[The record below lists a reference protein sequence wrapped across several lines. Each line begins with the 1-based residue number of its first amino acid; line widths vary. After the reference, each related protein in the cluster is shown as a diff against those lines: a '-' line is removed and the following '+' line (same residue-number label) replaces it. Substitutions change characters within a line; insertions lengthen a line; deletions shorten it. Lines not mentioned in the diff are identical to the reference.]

1 MPSILR
7 SRGIVALGAALV
19 ASLAVGGPSA
29 AQSPEKPVRILLLYG
44 LSPELPEVNSFTRQL
59 RMLVRRDVARPVEFY
74 QEYLD
79 LERFPGRGPRLASY
93 FNDKYR
99 EFRIDAVVTVGAVA
113 LRFATEDLR
122 RVLPD
127 APVVYALVND
137 RQLEIPAP
145 TGNYTGRIA
154 PYPFASSLEMAHAL
168 QPDAERVAIIGGAS
182 RADSIAVDVA
192 IRAEASR
199 SHPLEIVLLRD
210 ISYSVLLQ
218 RLAQLPPR
226 TIVLATTFRKDAGGQ
241 TYIPGELLAEITAV
255 SSAPVYGYTRTGI
268 GQGLVGGA
276 IVLPEQEAAA
286 IGKLVMKVLRRTPGE
301 ALPGPVV
308 ARSTFMADWRQLK
321 RWGLSER
328 RLPEGTEVLFR
339 TPSLWERYRDTVLA
353 SLGLMAVQSLLIL
366 ALLIERERRRR
377 AQLALEDQMAYE
389 QTIAELNTDAG
400 RHAPQDTRLALE
412 EALARVGRYAGATSA
427 VLVQYSDGSALPS
440 SSMAWS
446 SATDEAESAVA
457 LAMSVAGGGAEL
469 EIPLVADGVHLGALA
484 LYQPNA
490 AHAWSP
496 RLVGRLG
503 AAGELIA
510 GAMARSR
517 AVRAMRAGEELNRA
531 VLASLSAE
539 IAILDRDG
547 RIIRVNDAWR
557 ELAREGAVLDDR
569 EAFVGKSYLDECRR
583 AEARGCE
590 EALDVRR
597 GIEAVLERRAWP
609 FRYEYHWSSPV
620 QRWCEVRVDCLE
632 HEHGGAIVTH
642 LDITERRLAEVR
654 AEETRRQVAHM
665 GRVAMIGELAAT
677 VSHELRQPLAAIRA
691 NAESGALILAR
702 HPADVAEAAQI
713 FRDIVDDD
721 VRATEIIDRTRMLL
735 RKEVPQD
742 AVIDLNDI
750 CRQSAQLLNR
760 TAALQRARIRLVLDT
775 ARPAV
780 VGDSVQLQ
788 QVVLNLVLN
797 AIDAAAASPRDRF
810 VTVQTHARA
819 DEVEIAVH
827 DSGPG
832 LLPEVQQHLF
842 ESFYSTKSQGLGM
855 GLVIVRSIVERHHG
869 RVSAAND
876 VADGAVFRV
885 VLPKA

>member
-1 MPSILR
+1 
-7 SRGIVALGAALV
+7 
-19 ASLAVGGPSA
+19 
-29 AQSPEKPVRILLLYG
+29 
-44 LSPELPEVNSFTRQL
+44 
-59 RMLVRRDVARPVEFY
+59 
-74 QEYLD
+74 
-79 LERFPGRGPRLASY
+79 
-93 FNDKYR
+93 
-99 EFRIDAVVTVGAVA
+99 
-113 LRFATEDLR
+113 
-122 RVLPD
+122 
-127 APVVYALVND
+127 
-137 RQLEIPAP
+137 
-145 TGNYTGRIA
+145 
-154 PYPFASSLEMAHAL
+154 
-168 QPDAERVAIIGGAS
+168 
-182 RADSIAVDVA
+182 
-192 IRAEASR
+192 
-199 SHPLEIVLLRD
+199 
-210 ISYSVLLQ
+210 
-218 RLAQLPPR
+218 
-226 TIVLATTFRKDAGGQ
+226 
-241 TYIPGELLAEITAV
+241 
-255 SSAPVYGYTRTGI
+255 
-268 GQGLVGGA
+268 
-276 IVLPEQEAAA
+276 
-286 IGKLVMKVLRRTPGE
+286 
-301 ALPGPVV
+301 
-308 ARSTFMADWRQLK
+308 
-321 RWGLSER
+321 
-328 RLPEGTEVLFR
+328 
-339 TPSLWERYRDTVLA
+339 
-353 SLGLMAVQSLLIL
+353 
-366 ALLIERERRRR
+366 
-377 AQLALEDQMAYE
+377 
-389 QTIAELNTDAG
+389 
-400 RHAPQDTRLALE
+400 
-412 EALARVGRYAGATSA
+412 
-427 VLVQYSDGSALPS
+427 
-440 SSMAWS
+440 
-446 SATDEAESAVA
+446 
-457 LAMSVAGGGAEL
+457 
-469 EIPLVADGVHLGALA
+469 
-484 LYQPNA
+484 
-490 AHAWSP
+490 
-496 RLVGRLG
+496 
-503 AAGELIA
+503 
-510 GAMARSR
+510 
-517 AVRAMRAGEELNRA
+517 
-531 VLASLSAE
+531 
-539 IAILDRDG
+539 
-547 RIIRVNDAWR
+547 
-557 ELAREGAVLDDR
+557 
-569 EAFVGKSYLDECRR
+569 
-583 AEARGCE
+583 
-590 EALDVRR
+590 
-597 GIEAVLERRAWP
+597 
-609 FRYEYHWSSPV
+609 V